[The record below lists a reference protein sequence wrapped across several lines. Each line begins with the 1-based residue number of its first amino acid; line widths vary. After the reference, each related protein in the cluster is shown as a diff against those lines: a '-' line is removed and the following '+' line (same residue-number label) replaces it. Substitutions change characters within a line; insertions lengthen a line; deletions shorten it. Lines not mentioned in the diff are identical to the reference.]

1 MSIVGA
7 RGTLC
12 VCACARV
19 FEGACV
25 RDYVCKLTFD
35 LRFVIN
41 PVQHNGA
48 SFALYSAALPVLSVH
63 ISFCTASCGMLL
75 LTTMPP
81 LLLRACGRC
90 CCCCCCSY
98 LCVHVI
104 VALQGAL
111 WNKHS
116 RRYTCICSC
125 VATVIQCYFRCLAGM
140 LHATHTCNI
149 IFAKWS
155 ARRGNQVDARGVLHE
170 CMGVYA
176 MAFLCVCLCV
186 WICCNIYYLLLWIVR
201 VPCRIFS
208 VPLWGLLAAA
218 LMLAH
223 IYLFIYV
230 CVCVCVRHC
239 RQLWTHLQ
247 AMPIGVQ
254 FAHCCFTVNCVGI
267 RAFVTQPI
275 ARRWVSTHNYT
286 LHPRWCSKIYNWNC
300 SVGLIFMLE
309 FMVRGLVA
317 PRQVNTN

>member
-19 FEGACV
+19 CEGACV

-149 IFAKWS
+149 TFAKWS

-176 MAFLCVCLCV
+176 MAFLCVDMLQH
-186 WICCNIYYLLLWIVR
+186 ILLVVVDSASAL
-201 VPCRIFS
+201 PHIFS
-208 VPLWGLLAAA
+208 SIVGIAGSCAYVG
-218 LMLAH
+218 AH
-223 IYLFIYV
+223 IFVYI
-230 CVCVCVRHC
+230 CVCVCLC
-239 RQLWTHLQ
+239 
-247 AMPIGVQ
+247 
-254 FAHCCFTVNCVGI
+254 
-267 RAFVTQPI
+267 
-275 ARRWVSTHNYT
+275 
-286 LHPRWCSKIYNWNC
+286 
-300 SVGLIFMLE
+300 
-309 FMVRGLVA
+309 A
-317 PRQVNTN
+317 PL